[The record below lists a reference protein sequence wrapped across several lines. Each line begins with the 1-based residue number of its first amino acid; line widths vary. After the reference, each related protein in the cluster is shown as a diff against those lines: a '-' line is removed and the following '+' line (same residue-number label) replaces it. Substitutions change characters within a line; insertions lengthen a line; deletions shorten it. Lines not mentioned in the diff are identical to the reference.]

1 MVEKIVYG
9 VRPLK
14 KNERYA
20 NMQEAAQ
27 KGQIRYWGLYKVDN
41 IMRNITINKNKKGR
55 KKKVKTEEREIE
67 PPKEKY
73 TLRQAQIALA
83 GMHSFAEKLRNII
96 SGHGKPEAKKQA
108 KLELEQLQKKFD
120 AVKDIYDR
128 LKDKSKKSK
137 SKK

>member
-14 KNERYA
+14 KGERYA

-41 IMRNITINKNKKGR
+41 IMRNITINKG
-55 KKKVKTEEREIE
+55 KKKKNTKIKPEVKEIE
-67 PPKEKY
+67 APKKKY
-73 TLRQAQIALA
+73 TKRQAEIAMA
-83 GMHSFAEKLRNII
+83 AMHSHAEKLRNII
-96 SGHGKPEAKKQA
+96 SGHRKEEDKINAQVELKK
-108 KLELEQLQKKFD
+108 LQDKFD
-120 AVKDIYDR
+120 IVKDIYDR
-128 LKDKSKKSK
+128 LKDNKKSK